1 MSHQVHRVCPQCG
14 GNVALDARYC
24 PHCGV
29 DTRAGLPVERSSLPA
44 QLGRAALPV
53 AAGLAGF
60 VLRVGWHLLRRRLVH
75 LGGRAGS
82 RPLAPSSST
91 PPTRRGRR
99 VLRIRSWW
107 AVGDANGVWRQGRE
121 EHIIEFDEE

>member
-29 DTRAGLPVERSSLPA
+29 DTRAGLPMERSALPA
-44 QLGRAALPV
+44 HLGRAALPV

-60 VLRVGWHLLRRRLVH
+60 VLRAGWHLLRRRLFR
-75 LGGRAGS
+75 LGEQAGS
-82 RPLAPSSST
+82 PSRGPVPTPLA
-91 PPTRRGRR
+91 RQGRR
-99 VLRIRSWW
+99 VLRIRTWW
-107 AVGDANGVWRQGRE
+107 AVGDANGLWRQGRT
-121 EHIIEFDEE
+121 EHIIELEE